1 MLNRILSMLLLG
13 VMMMSFVSTA
23 EAQAPEQEI
32 RQMLEE
38 RDRQIKATLGDRS
51 DFTDAQR
58 EELKRLINSS
68 IDFEAMG
75 RFALGEHWTD
85 ISAAEQREYV
95 DVFADVV
102 RAQSLS
108 NVDIYRSSVRYN
120 DISVDGNTARVSTT
134 TTYRN
139 TPAQVDYTLHR
150 LNGAWMMTDIIID
163 GTSTAQGYATSFQR
177 VFKRNGFDRLMNSLR
192 NRAGR

>member
-1 MLNRILSMLLLG
+1 MLNRILSVLLLS

-23 EAQAPEQEI
+23 EAQTPEREI

-58 EELKRLINSS
+58 EELKQLINSS
-68 IDFEAMG
+68 IDFQAMG

-85 ISAAEQREYV
+85 ISASQQREYV

-108 NVDIYRSSVRYN
+108 NVDIYRSSVRYD
-120 DISVDGNTARVSTT
+120 DISVNGNTAHVSTT

-150 LNGAWMMTDIIID
+150 TNGEWMMTDIIID

>member
-1 MLNRILSMLLLG
+1 MNRILSVLLLAFM
-13 VMMMSFVSTA
+13 VFSFAQSA

-32 RQMLEE
+32 RQMLDE
-38 RDRQIKATLGDRS
+38 RDNQIKATLGDRS

-58 EELKRLINSS
+58 EQLKQLINSS

-85 ISAAEQREYV
+85 ISAAEQREYI

-102 RAQSLS
+102 RSQSLS
-108 NVDIYRSSVRYN
+108 NVDIYRSSVRYD
-120 DISVDGNTARVSTT
+120 DITVNGSTARVSTT
-134 TTYRN
+134 TTYGG
-139 TPAQVDYTLHR
+139 TPAKVDYTLHR
-150 LNGAWMMTDIIID
+150 ADGDWMMTDIIID

>member
-23 EAQAPEQEI
+23 EAQAPEREI

-120 DISVDGNTARVSTT
+120 DLSVDGNTARVSTPP
-134 TTYRN
+134 RS
-139 TPAQVDYTLHR
+139 DER
-150 LNGAWMMTDIIID
+150 
-163 GTSTAQGYATSFQR
+163 R
-177 VFKRNGFDRLMNSLR
+177 VG
-192 NRAGR
+192 